1 MPRNIVEKVLHGHLA
16 EGVYDPG
23 KEIAIGIDQTLAHDA
38 TGTMA
43 FLQFEAL
50 GVSEIR
56 TDLSVTY
63 IDHNTQQIGFENCDD
78 HLYLQSVSA
87 KFGAV
92 YSRAGNR
99 ICHQVHLERSGKTI
113 ECTCTLSEKQTAVI
127 LAGGLLNHI
136 TSA

>member
-56 TDLSVTY
+56 T
-63 IDHNTQQIGFENCDD
+63 
-78 HLYLQSVSA
+78 
-87 KFGAV
+87 
-92 YSRAGNR
+92 
-99 ICHQVHLERSGKTI
+99 ICR
-113 ECTCTLSEKQTAVI
+113 
-127 LAGGLLNHI
+127 
-136 TSA
+136 